1 MSSRGYTLIEMLVTL
16 AIFSVIITGMTIALM
31 QQQRQFNL
39 TQDAIDVD
47 QTGRAA
53 LDYIATDIRNA
64 GARQGK
70 SYSIKF
76 FNGGSGEV
84 PPCSKNTIATGI
96 NSPPDCFTV
105 YTWDIAEG
113 QYVDTAPDPDET
125 IFPSITNNVQLE
137 SSGPPLVLK
146 LPQGGGGEVGWFK
159 DKGGNDFVPPLI
171 ETDDLIGVR
180 SRLTL
185 CNPKEQDPVN
195 GDPTFCVSNPKLC
208 TECSAILRVDINDQ
222 NQAVIDSPSDIIEQ
236 NFKEDDFT
244 DLADF
249 VTNFF
254 IPRISSLA
262 SEISIVEGKTFRV
275 NGREL
280 EVSQAFDDN
289 GNPIQFQPI
298 AGGLDAPGVVDV
310 QLVFNL
316 QNPDGGITKVGV
328 PLDANKRMFPD
339 FESLKANGDDPTE
352 PAFAREH
359 DIRSVE
365 IYVVVR
371 SKTRPRKIQGGFFSQ
386 AIPALGD
393 VAERTVADNLGDP
406 EMGYIYRVYSTTVY
420 IRNISR
426 EEFG

>member
-1 MSSRGYTLIEMLVTL
+1 MNSRGYTIIEMLVTV
-16 AIFSVIITGMTIALM
+16 AIFSLIITGMTIALM

-70 SYSIKF
+70 SYSIRF
-76 FNGGSGEV
+76 FNGGSDED
-84 PPCSKNTIATGI
+84 PPCSKNTTATDTD
-96 NSPPDCFTV
+96 SPPDCFTV

-113 QYVDTAPDPDET
+113 QYVDTDPDPDET
-125 IFPSITNNVQLE
+125 IFPSITDSVQVV
-137 SSGPPLVLK
+137 SAGTPLVLN
-146 LPQGGGGEVGWFK
+146 LPQGWFK
-159 DKGGNDFVPPLI
+159 DKDGNDFVPPLI
-171 ETDDLIGVR
+171 ETGDFIGVR
-180 SRLTL
+180 SRLSL
-185 CNPKEQDPVN
+185 CNPKEQDLLA
-195 GDPTFCVSNPKLC
+195 DPASIFCVSNPKLC
-208 TECSAILRVDINDQ
+208 TECSAIFRVDINDQ

-236 NFKEDDFT
+236 NFTEGNT
-244 DLADF
+244 EGNIADLGNF
-249 VTNFF
+249 VSVFF
-254 IPRISSLA
+254 IPKISSLA
-262 SEISIVEGKTFRV
+262 SEMSIVEGKTFRV

-280 EVSQAFDDN
+280 EVSQAFDDD
-289 GNPIQFQPI
+289 GNPVQFQPI
-298 AGGLDAPGVVDV
+298 AGGVDAPGVVDV

-328 PLDANKRMFPD
+328 PVDATKRMFPD
-339 FESLKANGDDPTE
+339 FESLKTNVDDPTD

-371 SKTRPRKIQGGFFSQ
+371 SKTRPRKIYGGFFSQ
-386 AIPALGD
+386 LIPTIGD
-393 VAERTVADNLGDP
+393 VAQKSVADNLGDP
-406 EMGYIYRVYSTTVY
+406 VKGYLYRVFSTTIY
-420 IRNISR
+420 SRNISR

>member
-1 MSSRGYTLIEMLVTL
+1 MNSRGYTIIEMLVTV
-16 AIFSVIITGMTIALM
+16 AIFSLIITGMTIALM

-76 FNGGSGEV
+76 LNGGSGES
-84 PPCSKNTIATGI
+84 PPCSDNTTATGAD
-96 NSPPDCFTV
+96 SPPDCFTV

-113 QYVDTAPDPDET
+113 QYVDTDPGPDET
-125 IFPSITNNVQLE
+125 VFPSITTNVQFWSL
-137 SSGPPLVLK
+137 GPPLVLN
-146 LPQGGGGEVGWFK
+146 LPEGWFK
-159 DKGGNDFVPPLI
+159 DKDGNDFVPPLI
-171 ETDDLIGVR
+171 ETGDFIGVR
-180 SRLTL
+180 SRLSL
-185 CNPKEQDPVN
+185 CNPKEQDPVTN
-195 GDPTFCVSNPKLC
+195 PTFCITNPKLC

-222 NQAVIDSPSDIIEQ
+222 NQAVVDLPSDIIEQ

-244 DLADF
+244 DLGDF
-249 VTNFF
+249 VNNFF
-254 IPRISSLA
+254 LPSIASLA
-262 SEISIVEGKTFRV
+262 SEMSIVEGKTFRV

-280 EVSQAFDDN
+280 EVSQAFDAN
-289 GNPIQFQPI
+289 GNPILFQPI
-298 AGGLDAPGVVDV
+298 AGGVDAPGVVDV

-328 PLDANKRMFPD
+328 PLDATKRMFPD
-339 FESLKANGDDPTE
+339 FESLKTNVDDPTD

-359 DIRSVE
+359 DVRSVF

-371 SKTRPRKIQGGFFSQ
+371 SKSRPLIIYGGFFYQ
-386 AIPALGD
+386 L
-393 VAERTVADNLGDP
+393 
-406 EMGYIYRVYSTTVY
+406 M
-420 IRNISR
+420 
-426 EEFG
+426 